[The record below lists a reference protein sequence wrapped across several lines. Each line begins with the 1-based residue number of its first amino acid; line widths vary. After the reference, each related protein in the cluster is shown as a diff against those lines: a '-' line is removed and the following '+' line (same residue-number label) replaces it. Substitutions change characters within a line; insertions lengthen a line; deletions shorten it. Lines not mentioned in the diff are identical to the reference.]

1 MLKSFDL
8 TDNDVKIIQEL
19 KTATGAGSAREVVRR
34 ALEEYHKKI
43 LSSTSPLGERINP
56 PLNSVKPR

>member
-8 TDNDVKIIQEL
+8 TERDVKIIQDIRR
-19 KTATGAGSAREVVRR
+19 ATGAGSAREVIRR

-43 LSSTSPLGERINP
+43 LPPACPNGE
-56 PLNSVKPR
+56 NSYATR